1 MAYWK
6 TRILIGG
13 LAYVPVNVLIA
24 IFIKGKFGTKTEDA
38 QDTVIGEK
46 PIKIN
51 EIQIL

>member
-6 TRILIGG
+6 TRILIKV

-24 IFIKGKFGTKTEDA
+24 IYIKGKFRTKTEDA

-46 PIKIN
+46 PI
-51 EIQIL
+51 